1 MVLDAVTINYSRS
14 SSRGCENGGKVARMR
29 RRRGKGR
36 LDFQDGPVQRMVEK
50 GENPGFCTGGLEN
63 APLKRQ
69 NSVNNSFTFLAKV
82 NKELLSKIARTC
94 DFYWN
99 FFGSFFVKKEQ
110 EVTGSCPAR
119 P

>member
-1 MVLDAVTINYSRS
+1 MFLILFSTDRAVFWGENRELNRVLEAETINYSRS

-69 NSVNNSFTFLAKV
+69 NFVDNLFVPSLIK
-82 NKELLSKIARTC
+82 KEAEIFIKIARTC
-94 DFYWN
+94 DF
-99 FFGSFFVKKEQ
+99 G
-110 EVTGSCPAR
+110 
-119 P
+119 